1 MNDTNERQRRTITRS
16 FIKEARR
23 GRGWG
28 RATVATVVAVAAVIA
43 ALGAFAFAQEIYGAG
58 PINTQA
64 PSEYTLNPQND
75 SNFPT
80 PSIAYTTDTANAQFT
95 SGTCLTSTTVAGASG
110 FAELVI
116 SALTGGTV
124 CTAGDFSMEFTF
136 TTPVTLVSE
145 TATVSIT
152 TSWTDMGGVAHN
164 SQTNTATVT
173 VTAGAGGQQLL
184 VYVDYQTPGAYPGIP
199 FAVSTLSLVIT

>member
-43 ALGAFAFAQEIYGAG
+43 ALGAFAFAQEIYGARS
-58 PINTQA
+58 INTQA

-110 FAELVI
+110 FAELVD
-116 SALTGGTV
+116 LGVDRRDRMYGGRFFDGV
-124 CTAGDFSMEFTF
+124 YLHYAGD
-136 TTPVTLVSE
+136 
-145 TATVSIT
+145 
-152 TSWTDMGGVAHN
+152 
-164 SQTNTATVT
+164 
-173 VTAGAGGQQLL
+173 AGQ
-184 VYVDYQTPGAYPGIP
+184 
-199 FAVSTLSLVIT
+199 